1 MLILML
7 RLLAVVP
14 ATLGALRLMWDAVLP
29 ASANLGHVGHSAGDN
44 LMSLPWVSL
53 SRPSEASAHMS
64 LPGCVDRHVLL

>member
-1 MLILML
+1 ML

-29 ASANLGHVGHSAGDN
+29 SSATLGHVGHSAGDN

-53 SRPSEASAHMS
+53 VGEDDPC
-64 LPGCVDRHVLL
+64 PG